1 MDVLLRTVEPAET
14 VERLVPM
21 AHAQAMLSRG
31 GFEKVQI
38 IDPET
43 RIVIFSK

>member
-31 GFEKVQI
+31 GFDKVQI
-38 IDPET
+38 LDPET
-43 RIVIFSK
+43 RIVIFSS